1 MLATPDLIALI
12 EQNPA
17 GMTTAQVA
25 SAFGVEPNKAA
36 HRLSRASS
44 YGMIRKQTESV
55 GKRTNA
61 ALWLP
66 KAKVAT

>member
-12 EQNPA
+12 NSNPD

-25 SAFGVEPNKAA
+25 AAFSVEPNKAA
-36 HRLSRASS
+36 HRLARAAA
-44 YGMIRKQTESV
+44 YGLILKGRAAAQTHP
-55 GKRTNA
+55 THT

-66 KAKVAT
+66 KAKAS

>member
-12 EQNPA
+12 NSNPD

-25 SAFGVEPNKAA
+25 AAFSVEPNKAA
-36 HRLSRASS
+36 HRLSRASA
-44 YGMIRKQTESV
+44 YGMIRKQRTPIV

-66 KAKVAT
+66 KVKT